1 MELAE
6 REVVRREW
14 SRGVGHQ
21 SLWTK
26 VVFLHSKAPAVPYI
40 LVQLLIGHI
49 TDC

>member
-26 VVFLHSKAPAVPYI
+26 VVFLHCKAPAVP
-40 LVQLLIGHI
+40 
-49 TDC
+49 